1 MSSTKKSS
9 APKKHRRGKVRTV
22 TINPA
27 ADDGLGVNITAN
39 KAGYVEVAK
48 CHHHSKC
55 KGLKGYCIV
64 AVNQQSFGSGSL
76 VRFSHLSSSLVVS
89 RRLSSSLV
97 VSRRRLSPPLVVV
110 SRRDV
115 CSVLEFPLRGR
126 VRTRGRAPSH
136 GRFFFFVW
144 FFKEEEEEEEEFGRF

>member
-27 ADDGLGVNITAN
+27 ADDGLGVNIIAN

-76 VRFSHLSSSLVVS
+76 VRFSHLSSSLVVY

-97 VSRRRLSPPLVVV
+97 VSRRLSSPWHNFRRLRSLV
-110 SRRDV
+110 SR
-115 CSVLEFPLRGR
+115 LRSL
-126 VRTRGRAPSH
+126 VSCLWWSLVFSSLVSLA
-136 GRFFFFVW
+136 
-144 FFKEEEEEEEEFGRF
+144 